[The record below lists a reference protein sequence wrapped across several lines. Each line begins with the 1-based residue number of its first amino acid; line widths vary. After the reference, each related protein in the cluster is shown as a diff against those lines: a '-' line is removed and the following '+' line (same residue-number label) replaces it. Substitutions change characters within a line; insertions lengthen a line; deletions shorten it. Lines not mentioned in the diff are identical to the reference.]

1 MVGNLW
7 ELLETCV
14 NFGQLAVCDS
24 HLQSMTVSGSQLIT
38 RITRTLQDPIL
49 AFSRIFRMVR
59 RHVGSVMVLYF
70 IAYSIHCVQ
79 SSERLFLPHHWWH
92 HWHHWWHQRRW
103 MSNHSHYH
111 YYYYELEE
119 NFAAAGASSVQK
131 EIVNNAEIK
140 FLLMEKL
147 FLLEWGCPVDYCL
160 CPAMPDLFRQ
170 LRTRRSLQRR

>member
-38 RITRTLQDPIL
+38 RITRTLHDPIL

-79 SSERLFLPHHWWH
+79 SSERLFLPHPIF
-92 HWHHWWHQRRW
+92 RW
-103 MSNHSHYH
+103 HSHQH
-111 YYYYELEE
+111 CWMTNHPDIELELGTFDLSFHSWYTFSHPSGLTRLTSWLHKASQRGSNYKSPPVWTPANQC
-119 NFAAAGASSVQK
+119 NF
-131 EIVNNAEIK
+131 NA
-140 FLLMEKL
+140 LL
-147 FLLEWGCPVDYCL
+147 V
-160 CPAMPDLFRQ
+160 
-170 LRTRRSLQRR
+170 RSLSHDIMISW